1 MLVPNVRQPAISTC
15 GTRVRLPNAS
25 TSALAQN
32 CMLLYVRLDVLRTVD
47 GNYICSCHVVIEVIL
62 FENADNSVKSH

>member
-1 MLVPNVRQPAISTC
+1 MLVSNVRKPAILTC
-15 GTRVRLPNAS
+15 GTRNRLPNAI
-25 TSALAQN
+25 TSALPQT
-32 CMLLYVRLDVLRTVD
+32 CMLLYVCLDVLRTPD